1 MSQLCIHTQLK
12 VIFAHLSTFKYW
24 KKVNTM
30 YQYMYLNPNTTLIK
44 TPHPRWGSSKRYPL
58 HQVQQLYRKPYNSL
72 YLYWNELNDWTL
84 VWINQIWWFHSSMT
98 CRQVLW
104 SASYSRKILNV
115 WDSQRDTSII
125 DFSEWWG
132 MDWLGPRCF
141 GGDPYE

>member
-1 MSQLCIHTQLK
+1 MSQLCIHTQLPSN
-12 VIFAHLSTFKYW
+12 FCTFKYW
-24 KKVNTM
+24 KKSI
-30 YQYMYLNPNTTLIK
+30 QYTSKCTGIWIK
-44 TPHPRWGSSKRYPL
+44 TQPWLKHHIHDEDHPQGTHYTRYNSCM
-58 HQVQQLYRKPYNSL
+58 YRKPYNSL

-104 SASYSRKILNV
+104 SASLSLNV

>member
-30 YQYMYLNPNTTLIK
+30 YQYM
-44 TPHPRWGSSKRYPL
+44 SSTMRIIQKVLL
-58 HQVQQLYRKPYNSL
+58 HQVPQLYRKPYNSP
-72 YLYWNELNDWTL
+72 YLDWNELNDWTL
-84 VWINQIWWFHSSMT
+84 VWIDQIWWFHSSMT

-132 MDWLGPRCF
+132 MDWPGPRCF